1 MFKKYF
7 SAGLLFWLPLAI
19 TVWIL
24 NMIVDFGDHLL
35 NLLPPSWRLGFEFPG
50 FGLILGFCLILCTG
64 LIVANL
70 LGQKL
75 VRLWESLLEK
85 IPVVRPIYS
94 GVKQIA
100 NTLLSQQERSFEKAV
115 LIQFPQPGQWTLGL
129 IVKKVDPKMA
139 SLITNE
145 PMLTVFVPTAPNP
158 TSGYVVMVR
167 QSEVKE
173 TNISVDEAFKFHV
186 SLGVVTP
193 NLGNSAEVSL
203 EKSTK

>member
-1 MFKKYF
+1 
-7 SAGLLFWLPLAI
+7 
-19 TVWIL
+19 
-24 NMIVDFGDHLL
+24 MIVDFGDHLL
-35 NLLPPSWRLGFEFPG
+35 NLLPPSWRLGINLPG
-50 FGLILGFCLILCTG
+50 FGLILGFCLILATG
-64 LIVANL
+64 LVVANI

-75 VRLWESLLEK
+75 VHLWESLLDK

-115 LIQFPQPGQWTLGL
+115 LIQFPQSGQWTVGL
-129 IVKKVDPKMA
+129 IVKKVDSNMA
-139 SLITNE
+139 SLMTDE

-167 QSEVKE
+167 ASDVKE

-186 SLGVVTP
+186 SLGVVSP
-193 NLGNSAEVSL
+193 NLGNSQKVSL

>member
-1 MFKKYF
+1 
-7 SAGLLFWLPLAI
+7 
-19 TVWIL
+19 
-24 NMIVDFGDHLL
+24 MIVDFGDHLL
-35 NLLPPSWRLGFEFPG
+35 NLLPPAWRLGIDFPG
-50 FGLILGFCLILCTG
+50 FGLILGFCVILLTG
-64 LIVANL
+64 LIVANI

-75 VRLWESLLEK
+75 VHLWESLLEK

-129 IVKKVDPKMA
+129 IVKKVNPKMA
-139 SLITNE
+139 VLMTDE
-145 PMLTVFVPTAPNP
+145 TMLTVFVPTAPNP

-167 QSEVKE
+167 QSDVKE
-173 TNISVDEAFKFHV
+173 TKISVDEAFKFHV

-193 NLGNSAEVSL
+193 NLGNTAEVLL

>member
-35 NLLPPSWRLGFEFPG
+35 NLLPPAWRLGIDFPG
-50 FGLILGFCLILCTG
+50 FGLILGFCVILLTG
-64 LIVANL
+64 LIVANI

-75 VRLWESLLEK
+75 VHLWESLLEK

-115 LIQFPQPGQWTLGL
+115 LIQFPRPGQWTLGL

-139 SLITNE
+139 VLMTDDT
-145 PMLTVFVPTAPNP
+145 MLTVFVPTAPNP

-167 QSEVKE
+167 QSDVKE
-173 TNISVDEAFKFHV
+173 TKISVDEAFKFHV

-193 NLGNSAEVSL
+193 NLGNTAEVSL

>member
-7 SAGLLFWLPLAI
+7 SAGLLFWIPLAI

-35 NLLPPSWRLGFEFPG
+35 DLLPPTWRLGIDFPG
-50 FGLILGFCLILCTG
+50 FGLILGFCLILATG
-64 LIVANL
+64 LVVANI

-75 VRLWESLLEK
+75 VQLWESLLEK
-85 IPVVRPIYS
+85 IPVVRPSYS

-129 IVKKVDPKMA
+129 IVKSVDKNLSDMM
-139 SLITNE
+139 TGE

-167 QSEVKE
+167 QSDIQE
-173 TNISVDEAFKFHV
+173 TDLSVDEAFKFHV
-186 SLGVVTP
+186 SLGVVSP
-193 NLGNSAEVSL
+193 NLRNSAKVSL

>member
-1 MFKKYF
+1 
-7 SAGLLFWLPLAI
+7 L
-19 TVWIL
+19 
-24 NMIVDFGDHLL
+24 D
-35 NLLPPSWRLGFEFPG
+35 
-50 FGLILGFCLILCTG
+50 
-64 LIVANL
+64 
-70 LGQKL
+70 
-75 VRLWESLLEK
+75 K

-115 LIQFPQPGQWTLGL
+115 LIQFPQSGQWTVGL
-129 IVKKVDPKMA
+129 IVKKVDSNLA
-139 SLITNE
+139 SLMTDE

-167 QSEVKE
+167 ASDVKE

-186 SLGVVTP
+186 SLGVVPP
-193 NLGNSAEVSL
+193 NLGNSQKVSL

>member
-7 SAGLLFWLPLAI
+7 SAGLLFWIPLAI

-35 NLLPPSWRLGFEFPG
+35 NLLPPSWRLGINFPG
-50 FGLILGFCLILCTG
+50 FGLILGFCLILATG
-64 LIVANL
+64 LVVANI

-75 VRLWESLLEK
+75 VHLWESLLDK

-115 LIQFPQPGQWTLGL
+115 LIQFPQSGQWTVGL
-129 IVKKVDPKMA
+129 IVKKVDSNLA
-139 SLITNE
+139 SLMTDE

-167 QSEVKE
+167 ASDVKE
-173 TNISVDEAFKFHV
+173 TNISVDDAFKFHV
-186 SLGVVTP
+186 SLGVVPP
-193 NLGNSAEVSL
+193 NLGNSQKVSL